1 MMRRNSTSGGGLLL
15 SLSLFLIGV
24 VGALLTGTTALIVWL
39 AGWIGVIYASLAVC
53 ALFLLLALVC
63 YFVSLRRLV
72 RRIARQLETVSYVA
86 DLIEHGYDWA
96 LRQGM
101 RLLGSLQQL
110 LERFTLKMREP
121 AE

>member
-1 MMRRNSTSGGGLLL
+1 MRRNATSGGGLLL

-96 LRQGM
+96 LQQGM

-121 AE
+121 VE